1 MQTKGRIML
10 MVIAG
15 GYLAYLGGGL
25 VTDAMKEKPENYIL
39 YTVVGVLFLII
50 GAACCL
56 FNLKKYIKHEYRD
69 PFKDAIEEDGASEED
84 AEPSD
89 DTVSVEEKE
98 NISVKE
104 SETSDESD
112 GINSCGEEHQRIVSR
127 HGLPRRPAGK
137 SRLSSRIIREK
148 RIRIC
153 VLEWD
158 TMFIS

>member
-69 PFKDAIEEDGASEED
+69 PFKDAIEEDEASEED
-84 AEPSD
+84 AEPSKSDADESAEKPSD
-89 DTVSVEEKE
+89 DLISVEDKE
-98 NISVKE
+98 NIFPKE
-104 SETSDESD
+104 SEISDESD
-112 GINSCGEEHQRIVSR
+112 GINSCGEEQTIEQENS
-127 HGLPRRPAGK
+127 GK
-137 SRLSSRIIREK
+137 E
-148 RIRIC
+148 
-153 VLEWD
+153 D
-158 TMFIS
+158 

>member
-39 YTVVGVLFLII
+39 YTVGVLFLII

-69 PFKDAIEEDGASEED
+69 PFKDAIEEDEASEED
-84 AEPSD
+84 AEPSKSDADESAEKPSD
-89 DTVSVEEKE
+89 DLISVEEKE
-98 NISVKE
+98 NIFPKE
-104 SETSDESD
+104 SEISDESD
-112 GINSCGEEHQRIVSR
+112 GINSCGEEQTIEQENS
-127 HGLPRRPAGK
+127 GK
-137 SRLSSRIIREK
+137 E
-148 RIRIC
+148 
-153 VLEWD
+153 D
-158 TMFIS
+158 

>member
-69 PFKDAIEEDGASEED
+69 PFKDAIEEDEASEED
-84 AEPSD
+84 AEPSKSD
-89 DTVSVEEKE
+89 AD
-98 NISVKE
+98 E
-104 SETSDESD
+104 SEISDESD
-112 GINSCGEEHQRIVSR
+112 GINSCGEEQTIEQENS
-127 HGLPRRPAGK
+127 GK
-137 SRLSSRIIREK
+137 E
-148 RIRIC
+148 
-153 VLEWD
+153 D
-158 TMFIS
+158 

>member
-98 NISVKE
+98 IISVKE

-112 GINSCGEEHQRIVSR
+112 GINSCGEEQTIEQDNS
-127 HGLPRRPAGK
+127 GK
-137 SRLSSRIIREK
+137 E
-148 RIRIC
+148 
-153 VLEWD
+153 D
-158 TMFIS
+158 

>member
-1 MQTKGRIML
+1 M
-10 MVIAG
+10 
-15 GYLAYLGGGL
+15 
-25 VTDAMKEKPENYIL
+25 
-39 YTVVGVLFLII
+39 LFLII

-112 GINSCGEEHQRIVSR
+112 GINSCGEEQTIEQDNS
-127 HGLPRRPAGK
+127 GK
-137 SRLSSRIIREK
+137 E
-148 RIRIC
+148 
-153 VLEWD
+153 D
-158 TMFIS
+158 

>member
-69 PFKDAIEEDGASEED
+69 PFKDAIEEDEASEED
-84 AEPSD
+84 AEPSKVMQ
-89 DTVSVEEKE
+89 T
-98 NISVKE
+98 N
-104 SETSDESD
+104 
-112 GINSCGEEHQRIVSR
+112 
-127 HGLPRRPAGK
+127 PPK
-137 SRLSSRIIREK
+137 SRQMISSLWRK
-148 RIRIC
+148 RKIFSQRKAKYPMNQM
-153 VLEWD
+153 E
-158 TMFIS
+158 